1 MNAAGRGTQILA
13 GVCAAMVSSGPM
25 KSYLMT
31 TGSLFALV
39 AVAHLL
45 RTIAEWS
52 RMPDP
57 GFLLEGPGLGL
68 IAAALS
74 IWAWRLF
81 RASAGARATT

>member
-1 MNAAGRGTQILA
+1 MNAAGRGTQILDGA
-13 GVCAAMVSSGPM
+13 CAAMVSSAPM

-68 IAAALS
+68 LAAALS
-74 IWAWRLF
+74 VWAWRLF
-81 RASAGARATT
+81 RASRATRATI